1 MLYKTVNVNNILVT
15 GGFGILG
22 RSLINQLLIN
32 KKNNIFLLDRSSNK
46 KKISTLKIKNKN
58 LKVIKGDFKNYKTLY
73 KLIKNKNIGSIFHLG
88 AITQVIDAYKSPVE
102 TFDCNIMGTINILE
116 VVRSINKD
124 IIFIYSSSDKAYG
137 ELNKKEYYE
146 DHPLKGDYPY
156 DVSKSASDLIAQS
169 YVKTYDLRVGIIRS
183 GNIYGPGDYNMDRL
197 VPHVIIS
204 TLNNKRSILRS
215 NGKLIRDYLYVED
228 VSRAYILLMNSMLKK
243 KKSLYIYN
251 VGSNENLSVIGLVRL
266 IVKKIKNNKLKPKI
280 NNNSRIEIKRQKL
293 NYNKIYKDLRWKPIW
308 KIEDAMSIT
317 IEWYKNN
324 LKLFR

>member
-1 MLYKTVNVNNILVT
+1 MLYKTVNTNNILVT

-22 RSLINQLLIN
+22 RSLINQLLLN

-73 KLIKNKNIGSIFHLG
+73 KLIKNKNIGTIFHLG

-137 ELNKKEYYE
+137 ELNKKEYHE

-293 NYNKIYKDLRWKPIW
+293 NY
-308 KIEDAMSIT
+308 
-317 IEWYKNN
+317 
-324 LKLFR
+324 LFHF

>member
-1 MLYKTVNVNNILVT
+1 MLYKTVNTNNILVT

-22 RSLINQLLIN
+22 RSLINQLLLN

-73 KLIKNKNIGSIFHLG
+73 KLIKNKNIGTIFHLG

-102 TFDCNIMGTINILE
+102 TFDCNITGTINILE

-137 ELNKKEYYE
+137 ELNKKEYHE

-293 NYNKIYKDLRWKPIW
+293 NYNKIYKDLGWKPIW

-317 IEWYKNN
+317 IEWYKDN